1 MPLRG
6 PLGFGGAAIANLFAS
21 VAEADALAA
30 VGAAFEAGIVH
41 VDTAPYYGSGLSEM
55 RLGQALAGRERS
67 TFTLST
73 KVGRVLGRQ
82 FDRED
87 GGPFVGALPDT
98 GVGFDYG
105 SEAIARSLEGSL
117 ARLGVD
123 RVEVA
128 LVHDLDSTVHG
139 DPDTLA
145 RHRHTAVTEGWP
157 ALQALRRAGNVEAIG
172 HGINHAADAAW
183 LLERTDPDV
192 LLLAGRYTLLEHR
205 GALGLLAACARRGI
219 AVVIGGPYNSGI
231 LAAGSAAAAKYD
243 YADPQPG
250 TLDRVRRLEA
260 VCARHGSP
268 LAAVALQFV
277 FAHPAVVMAVPGMR
291 SAAEVRSNT
300 AWLEAP
306 VPAALWNDLRSQG
319 LLGDDVPTP

>member
-6 PLGFGGAAIANLFAS
+6 PLGFGGAAIANLFAA

-30 VGAAFEAGIVH
+30 VGAAFEAGIAH
-41 VDTAPYYGSGLSEM
+41 FDTAPYYGSGLSEM
-55 RLGQALAGRERS
+55 RLGQGLAGRERS

-73 KVGRVLGRQ
+73 KVGRDLGRQ
-82 FDRED
+82 YAREE
-87 GGPFVGALPDT
+87 GTPFVGDLPDT

-105 SEAIARSLEGSL
+105 ARGMARSLEGSL

-139 DPDTLA
+139 DPEALA
-145 RHRHTAVTEGWP
+145 RHRRIAVTEGWP
-157 ALQALRRAGNVEAIG
+157 TLQAMRRGGVVDAIG
-172 HGINHAADAAW
+172 HGINNAADAAW
-183 LLERTDPDV
+183 LLERTDPDI

-205 GALGLLAACARRGI
+205 GALGLLGACARRGI

-231 LAAGSAAAAKYD
+231 LAAGSAVAAKYD

-250 TLDRVRRLEA
+250 ILDRVRRLEA
-260 VCARHGSP
+260 VCSRHGTP

-277 FAHPAVVMAVPGMR
+277 LAHPAVVMAVPGMR
-291 SAAEVRSNT
+291 SAAEVRANA
-300 AWLEAP
+300 AWLETP
-306 VPAALWNDLRSQG
+306 VPTALWDDLRSGG
-319 LLGDDVPTP
+319 LLDDDVPTP